1 MLLSNN
7 RYSYHTTLVA
17 LSKEQQFDKAFEVF
31 AAMKE
36 DGVLPDATVYRQ
48 LLTRPHVDCAV
59 TSLHSL
65 LLLYTKQHYAESV
78 LKSWHVATSYCTTQ
92 RGTHTSLT
100 LAALAPAAAQ

>member
-36 DGVLPDATVYRQ
+36 DGVLPDATVYSSIV
-48 LLTRPHVDCAV
+48 HAV
-59 TSLHSL
+59 VVS
-65 LLLYTKQHYAESV
+65 QHACERVYHMMSSTPCSANS
-78 LKSWHVATSYCTTQ
+78 KVAAVCC
-92 RGTHTSLT
+92 
-100 LAALAPAAAQ
+100 